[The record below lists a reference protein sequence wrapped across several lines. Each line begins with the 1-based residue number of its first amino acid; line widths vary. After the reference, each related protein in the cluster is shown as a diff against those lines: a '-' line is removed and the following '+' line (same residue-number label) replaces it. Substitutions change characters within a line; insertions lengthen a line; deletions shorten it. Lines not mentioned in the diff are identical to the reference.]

1 MPVEDDTPSSALSF
15 RLSELV
21 EDRERSDA
29 PDSGLRVTLPR
40 HFVALLPLSIFATL
54 TVVVGPV
61 VLVTALLPRRGILWE
76 ALAVVLAVVGS
87 VAIASVGASLWMR
100 WPRSREVMF
109 AELML
114 WGWVRRFRAERHLA
128 RTRDLFESA
137 RESGS
142 TVSIELLTQLS
153 DLHQAVDPYLHG
165 HSRRVAAYAGR
176 IAREM
181 RLSPKEIADVETAA
195 LVHDIG
201 KIYTPQEILRKP
213 GKLTDREFAIVK
225 LHARDGA
232 EILADA
238 GDPQLTAI
246 VRHHHERL
254 DGNGYPDGIGA
265 AEIPLGA
272 RIIAVA
278 DTFDAITSTR
288 PYRPPRSHKQ
298 AIDILSN
305 ESGTQLDATVVAAFM
320 ACYTARRPV
329 ARSALA
335 SAVSERFVS
344 AIKASSASL
353 TAGSIA
359 RTLPAFGVAGVL
371 AASPALHRDRV
382 DRRYGATQTDVRLAS
397 SPAPVGTDNNKIVP
411 RTTQPKTGRPL
422 VGKRENPHARINL
435 PDTTSTNPNMSTTPS
450 TGTSEPAPPSESHG
464 PAQHPVGVRSEPSP
478 SNPTAPVP
486 SQPTS
491 PPVNV
496 QPPQPTPPVPPA
508 ESPVELPSTPPVTI
522 SVPNTPVQITVP
534 SITPPSITVPVV
546 NLPVKIP
553 AADIPSVLHSVRPA
567 SRRLNKRVCP
577 MNGGSG
583 LV

>member
-1 MPVEDDTPSSALSF
+1 MSVEEDTLSSALSF

-29 PDSGLRVTLPR
+29 PDSGPRGTLPR
-40 HFVALLPLSIFATL
+40 NFLAFLPLSVLATL
-54 TVVVGPV
+54 TVVAGPV
-61 VLVTALLPRRGILWE
+61 VVVAALLPRHGILWE

-87 VAIASVGASLWMR
+87 LAIASMGARLWMR
-100 WPRSREVMF
+100 WPGSREVIF

-114 WGWVRRFRAERHLA
+114 WGWVRRFRAERRLA

-153 DLHQAVDPYLHG
+153 DLHQAVDPYVHG
-165 HSRRVAAYAGR
+165 HGRRVASYAGR

-181 RLSPKEIADVETAA
+181 HLSPKEVANVETAA

-213 GKLTDREFAIVK
+213 DRLTDREFAIVK

-232 EILADA
+232 EILAGA

-254 DGNGYPDGIGA
+254 DGKGYPDGIEA
-265 AEIPLGA
+265 EEIPLGA

-278 DTFDAITSTR
+278 DTFDAIVSTR

-298 AIDILSN
+298 AIDILSD
-305 ESGTQLDATVVAAFM
+305 ESGTQFDATVVAAFL
-320 ACYTARRPV
+320 ACYAARRPV
-329 ARSALA
+329 ARSALG
-335 SAVSERFVS
+335 SAASERFVS
-344 AIKASSASL
+344 AIKASSTSL
-353 TAGSIA
+353 TAGSLA
-359 RTLPAFGVAGVL
+359 RTLPALGVAGVL
-371 AASPALHRDRV
+371 AASPASHHGGV
-382 DRRYGATQTDVRLAS
+382 DRRQEATHAVARLAS
-397 SPAPVGTDNNKIVP
+397 SPAPVGADNDKTVP
-411 RTTQPKTGRPL
+411 RTTQPKTGRPPI
-422 VGKRENPHARINL
+422 GKRENPDMRINL

-450 TGTSEPAPPSESHG
+450 TATSEPAPPSESHG
-464 PAQHPVGVRSEPSP
+464 LAQHPVGAGSEP
-478 SNPTAPVP
+478 SNPTVPVSNP
-486 SQPTS
+486 PTS

-496 QPPQPTPPVPPA
+496 QPPQPPQPTPPVHPA

-546 NLPVKIP
+546 NLPLNVP
-553 AADIPSVLHSVRPA
+553 VLHGVD
-567 SRRLNKRVCP
+567 LQV
-577 MNGGSG
+577 GG
-583 LV
+583 